1 MAEKKT
7 FEQNLDNLQQIVNKL
22 QQGDIPLEEAMD
34 QFQTGVKLSKDLE
47 KTLTTAENKLTKVVK
62 EDGSETDFNLP
73 NDDANKEQ

>member
-7 FEQNLDNLQQIVNKL
+7 FEQNLDSLQQIVNKL

-62 EDGSETDFNLP
+62 DDGSETDFNLP